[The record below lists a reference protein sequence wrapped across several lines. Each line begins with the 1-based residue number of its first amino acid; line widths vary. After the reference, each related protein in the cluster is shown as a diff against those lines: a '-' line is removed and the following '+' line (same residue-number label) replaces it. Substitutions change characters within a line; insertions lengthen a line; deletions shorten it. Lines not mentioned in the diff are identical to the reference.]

1 MANDSHPEPTEL
13 EKIQRQLVQ
22 VARDIEQLSRSATD
36 RQQFFSELLRQLV
49 EVLNAIGGVVWLADD
64 RGQLAKQANVG
75 WDKLGLADDPLAFR
89 QNQQLLAE
97 TLGSGE
103 AKFLIPNA
111 DDATTF
117 PQQQIV
123 FVAAVHQ
130 DETPVGVIE
139 IFHRRELPAA
149 AQSGHLQY
157 IEQMAAFASRFL
169 TNKQKLPQEQDQ
181 AKFWND
187 FEQFLLKMQRTT
199 ELDEIAATAAEH
211 SRFLLGVDRVSV
223 AYVRGKKIDIRSV
236 GSSDAVNLHA
246 NLLTSMKRLIEVVLP
261 TGEPLISTGK
271 KGERPPHVEKALD
284 DFISQSRARLVMVVG
299 LFEPPQWSD
308 DVATSA
314 ESSKKDMS
322 RSRASTD
329 QPVGCLVIEHST
341 QVGAVAM
348 VQERAILLADHIA
361 ASLTNA
367 RRYQQIFLLPLWRTI
382 GKSRE
387 WFQGR
392 RLAITM
398 AVITVLALLIAALVL
413 IPADYRVEAAG
424 RLMPVEKSHLFAPWG
439 GKVVDVLV
447 EAGKWVESG
456 TPLLRIEN
464 DELSTQLLTTKNE
477 TLEYKQQLIAL
488 QAQIDGAVEKTDRV
502 AEAEFKGEYS
512 KVQIQL
518 AGSEEREALLKKRI
532 DDLTMRAS
540 MAGVVTTFQLKQL
553 LAGRQVQRGEL
564 LVELANDKKEWQLE
578 LDIEERRMGHV
589 LTALNQSKAKT
600 LPVEFVLATVA
611 EETYQ
616 GQLDHIAAR
625 TETSEELGT
634 VVPATVQLTSEEI
647 SQRRIGAEVSAKI
660 NCGKK
665 SLGYVLFG
673 DVIEFCQRYFW

>member
-1 MANDSHPEPTEL
+1 MANDSHPELTEL

-22 VARDIEQLSRSATD
+22 VARDIEQLSRSATN
-36 RQQFFSELLRQLV
+36 RQQFFSEMLTQLV
-49 EVLNAIGGVVWLADD
+49 DVLNAVGGVVWLTNEG
-64 RGQLAKQANVG
+64 GQLSQQANVG

-103 AKFLIPNA
+103 AKFLVPNA
-111 DDATTF
+111 DDTTKF
-117 PQQQIV
+117 PQQHIV
-123 FVAAVHQ
+123 FVAAASQ
-130 DETPVGVIE
+130 DETPVGLIE

-157 IEQMAAFASRFL
+157 IEQIAAFASRFL
-169 TNKQKLPQEQDQ
+169 ANEQQLPNCQDD
-181 AKFWND
+181 ATFWNE

-211 SRFLLGVDRVSV
+211 SRFLMGVDRVSV
-223 AYVRGKKIDIRSV
+223 AYVRGKEIDIRSV
-236 GSSDAVNLHA
+236 GSSNAVNLHA

-261 TGEPLISTGK
+261 TVEPLVSTGK
-271 KGERPPHVEKALD
+271 MGKRPPQIEKALD
-284 DFISQSRARLVMVVG
+284 DFLSQSRARLVMVVG

-314 ESSKKDMS
+314 ENSKKYVS

-341 QVGAVAM
+341 QVGSVAL
-348 VQERAILLADHIA
+348 VQERATLLADHIA

-367 RRYQQIFLLPLWRTI
+367 RRYQQVFLLPMWRTL
-382 GKSRE
+382 GKGRD
-387 WFQGR
+387 WFRGR

-398 AVITVLALLIAALVL
+398 AVAALLALLIAALIV
-413 IPADYRVEAAG
+413 IPANYRVEAAG
-424 RLMPVEKSHLFAPWG
+424 RLMPVEKIHMFAPWG
-439 GKVVDVLV
+439 GKVVDVLA
-447 EAGKWVESG
+447 ETGKWVEAG
-456 TPLLRIEN
+456 APLLRIEN
-464 DELSTQLLTTKNE
+464 DELGTQLLTTKNE

-518 AGSEEREALLKKRI
+518 AGSEEREVFLEKRI
-532 DDLTMRAS
+532 DDLTVRAS

-553 LAGRQVQRGEL
+553 LTGRQVQRGEL
-564 LVELANDKKEWQLE
+564 LVELANDKKAWQLE

-589 LTALNQSKAKT
+589 LTALDQSETKT

-611 EETYQ
+611 EETFR
-616 GQLDHIAAR
+616 GRLDQIATR
-625 TETSEELGT
+625 TETSEKLGT
-634 VVPATVQLTSEEI
+634 VVPATVQLTSEEVG
-647 SQRRIGAEVSAKI
+647 QRRIGAEVSAKI
-660 NCGKK
+660 NCGQK